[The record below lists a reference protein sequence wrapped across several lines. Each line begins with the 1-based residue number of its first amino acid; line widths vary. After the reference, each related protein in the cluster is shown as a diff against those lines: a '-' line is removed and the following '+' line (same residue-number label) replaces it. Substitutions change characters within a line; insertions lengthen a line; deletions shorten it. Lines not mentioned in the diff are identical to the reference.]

1 LKIAIYGA
9 TGQVGRHLVAEAAG
23 RGHEVTALS
32 RHDPRE
38 ALPGGVTWQHGDLDE
53 TAGVSVVAAANDAVV
68 TANGPSRRAGE
79 DPYAFVPTMTGVA
92 EAVGSTR
99 LVVVGGAGSLLLAD
113 RSRLVDSAGFPAEY
127 KDESLASAAV
137 LAHLQAS
144 GPELDWTY
152 LSPAPYFP
160 AGDALGSYVVGVDD
174 VIGDSISGADYAK
187 ALVDELETP
196 RHRRQRFTV
205 AAPAN

>member
-99 LVVVGGAGSLLLAD
+99 LV
-113 RSRLVDSAGFPAEY
+113 DSAGFPAEY